1 MDVGF
6 RDFIEK
12 FRKIGGAQTVF
23 AKINFQE
30 ELFNL

>member
-12 FRKIGGAQTVF
+12 FRIIEGAQAIV
-23 AKINFQE
+23 ANINFQE
-30 ELFNL
+30 DFFI